1 MSDDQQ
7 PLPPGWVEATIDELC
22 LINPKHSARIPDETH
37 VSFVPMAAVSD
48 VHGTIDSP
56 EVRTFGEVKR
66 GFTHFADGDVIFA
79 KITPCMENGKAAS
92 VRGMTNGIACG
103 TTEFFVF
110 RSQGGVAQ
118 DYLYHF
124 IRQESYRKAARAQM
138 QSGVGQARVPKE
150 FIENTLIPIPPL
162 PEQRRIVSKIEAL
175 QERSGRAAKALA
187 EVGPLLEQFRQSI
200 LAAAFSGRLTADWRE
215 KRRMGIPARHSS
227 PKNQSNEDNEISGK
241 NAQATE
247 NESAHELLT
256 RIRTERRHRWEQ
268 AELAKFQAKGKQPP
282 KDWKD
287 KYEEPEP
294 VDETDLPELPNGW
307 CWTSLDVLTEFI
319 TSGSRGWAE
328 FYADTGPLFVRAQ
341 NINTD
346 KLVLDDVAHVRPP
359 AGSEGIRTKIERG
372 DLLIAITGA
381 NVTKAAPVE
390 IDLGEAYVSQHVALA
405 RLLAP
410 ELLTYIHL
418 WTVSASNGRAQLL
431 EVAYGN
437 GKPGLNLEHLRRL
450 RIAFPPTDEQNT
462 IVASITAAISSMSL
476 IRLSAFDARSDLTQL
491 NQSILAK
498 AFRGELVPQDPND
511 EPASELLARIRNT
524 RKATVQKQTQKS
536 PKKAGKK

>member
-1 MSDDQQ
+1 MSKLRGEKKTKSRTRMSKLRIQRTR
-7 PLPPGWVEATIDELC
+7 PPP
-22 LINPKHSARIPDETH
+22 N
-37 VSFVPMAAVSD
+37 
-48 VHGTIDSP
+48 
-56 EVRTFGEVKR
+56 
-66 GFTHFADGDVIFA
+66 
-79 KITPCMENGKAAS
+79 
-92 VRGMTNGIACG
+92 
-103 TTEFFVF
+103 
-110 RSQGGVAQ
+110 
-118 DYLYHF
+118 
-124 IRQESYRKAARAQM
+124 
-138 QSGVGQARVPKE
+138 
-150 FIENTLIPIPPL
+150 
-162 PEQRRIVSKIEAL
+162 
-175 QERSGRAAKALA
+175 
-187 EVGPLLEQFRQSI
+187 
-200 LAAAFSGRLTADWRE
+200 
-215 KRRMGIPARHSS
+215 SS
-227 PKNQSNEDNEISGK
+227 PASAP
-241 NAQATE
+241 NAATAG
-247 NESAHELLT
+247 NKPNSPNSKPKANS
-256 RIRTERRHRWEQ
+256 
-268 AELAKFQAKGKQPP
+268 PP